1 MRLRCAQ
8 VGAALF
14 FLGVVVANPQAI
26 GIAAADSAVTGTSPT
41 ATDTADT
48 ADGAGAKSRTA
59 GIRGGPAAQPETRR
73 AHAGDDRPNAARRS
87 AVLAVR
93 PAAADRRTRSSTV
106 TATATAV
113 RQPVGAAASG
123 NSRVAPEVPAVPT
136 PTVATGAVQSAAA
149 HIDPAVLVQTVHSVF
164 ATATNWLSGLP
175 ANPATEFLQGA
186 LLMIRRTLFNAAP
199 AAKPLRAGGAA
210 NEPIAGSLE
219 AIDPEGDSLTYTV
232 TDGPE
237 HGTVTVDRNGN
248 YSYTPDPDFTGIDTF
263 AVSVVDTG
271 WHVNLLEPFLPPPAD
286 TVVTVAVGPVPP
298 AYSIGEPW
306 DGYAPPEGCA
316 CQQTWSFNSLVFTNG
331 RCGNPDND
339 VNGPWCRLQS
349 SPDGRT
355 WSYCSP
361 KSA

>member
-14 FLGVVVANPQAI
+14 LLGVAVANQQAI
-26 GIAAADSAVTGTSPT
+26 GTAAA
-41 ATDTADT
+41 DTADT
-48 ADGAGAKSRTA
+48 GTSSTAADAADGAAAKPRTA
-59 GIRGGPAAQPETRR
+59 GVRGRPAAQSETRR
-73 AHAGDDRPNAARRS
+73 AHADDDQPTTARRS
-87 AVLAVR
+87 AAAAVR
-93 PAAADRRTRSSTV
+93 PPAADRRTRSSA
-106 TATATAV
+106 TATATTV
-113 RQPVGAAASG
+113 RQSVGAAASSG
-123 NSRVAPEVPAVPT
+123 SRPAPDAAAAVPT
-136 PTVATGAVQSAAA
+136 PTVATKAVQSTAA
-149 HIDPAVLVQTVHSVF
+149 HIDAAVLVQAVHSVF

-186 LLMIRRTLFNAAP
+186 LLMIRRALFNATP
-199 AAKPLRAGGAA
+199 AAKPQQASGAA
-210 NEPIAGSLE
+210 NEQIAGSLE

-237 HGTVTVDRNGN
+237 HGTVTVDRQGN
-248 YSYTPDPDFTGIDTF
+248 YAYTPDPDFTGIDTF

-331 RCGNPDND
+331 RCGNPDSD
-339 VNGPWCRLQS
+339 VNGPWCRLES